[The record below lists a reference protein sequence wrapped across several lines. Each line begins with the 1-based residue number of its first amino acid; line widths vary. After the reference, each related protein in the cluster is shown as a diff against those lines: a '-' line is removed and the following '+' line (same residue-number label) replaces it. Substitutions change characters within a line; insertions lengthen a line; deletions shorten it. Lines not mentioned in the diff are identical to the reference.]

1 MDFEM
6 LTSGWWYIL
15 YLGGVM
21 VASGV
26 ARKYGLFMP
35 VFRFIAKHV
44 KSKRAVV
51 GLISAVAGVLPI
63 PGRVTVSAGVLD
75 TIAPRDDRRQVYG
88 IIDYFSTHH
97 YYFWSPLEKTVIVP
111 MAVLGISYGTFM
123 GLIWPM
129 LLGAIIMIIGY
140 LMFYI
145 KEDDVE
151 IVLDQ
156 SPSEHQKIEWVNWG
170 LLAAVAGIIVVGN
183 IIKSYNA
190 ELTAWVE
197 STNYLPAALLFSFI
211 AAFAM
216 GSSGKFA
223 GLVALLTSVFGLK
236 WLPAFFA
243 VDYAGYML
251 SPTHKCSI
259 IGRGYFKTNMKK
271 FYKAVGAFVLVLG
284 VIGFSSTALADD
296 RVEVNA
302 KVYVGDSF
310 MVGVRENYR
319 LQGGDHRI
327 LRWDFKD
334 SPWRVEYRRVSSVGS
349 VNSDQNWYRIQH
361 KDFKYEDRIG
371 GKFFYNSRIEY
382 RDRENRE
389 NVWRYRPQ
397 FGYKGPRVGWN
408 DVISFGK
415 PFIIFEPH
423 WEIATGVEGFKQN
436 QLFIGTTFQ
445 VRDWLQV
452 EPFLEIDH
460 NENIEKKLSFYG
472 VEIKAKF

>member
-1 MDFEM
+1 MDFET

-15 YLGGVM
+15 YLAGVM
-21 VASGV
+21 AASGV
-26 ARKYGLFMP
+26 ARKYGLFLP
-35 VFRFIAKHV
+35 LFRFIAKHV

-88 IIDYFSTHH
+88 IIDYLSTHH

-129 LLGAIIMIIGY
+129 LAGAIVMIIGY

-156 SPSEHQKIEWVNWG
+156 DHTPQKIEWVNWG
-170 LLAAVAGIIVVGN
+170 LLAAVAGIIVLGN
-183 IIKSYNA
+183 IIKSYNS
-190 ELTAWVE
+190 ELTTWVE
-197 STNYLPAALLFSFI
+197 SAGYLPAALLFSFI

-259 IGRGYFKTNMKK
+259 IGRGYFKTNMNK
-271 FYKAVGAFVLVLG
+271 FYKAVGTFVLVLG
-284 VIGFSSTALADD
+284 VIGFATSANATEKQQ
-296 RVEVNA
+296 EVNA
-302 KVYVGDSF
+302 KLYLGDSF
-310 MVGVRENYR
+310 MIGAREYYN
-319 LQGGDHRI
+319 GEGTHRI
-327 LRWDFKD
+327 ARWDFKD
-334 SPWRVEYRRVSSVGS
+334 SPWRVEYRRV
-349 VNSDQNWYRIQH
+349 NSNQNWYRIQL
-361 KDFKYEDRIG
+361 KNFKYEDRVG
-371 GKFFYNSRIEY
+371 GKFFYNSRLEY
-382 RDRENRE
+382 RDREDRE

-397 FGYKGPRVGWN
+397 FGYKGPRIGWN
-408 DVISFGK
+408 DRISFGK
-415 PFIIFEPH
+415 PFIIFEPQ

-436 QLFIGTTFQ
+436 QLFIGSTFQ
-445 VRDWLQV
+445 VADWLQV

-460 NENIEKKLSFYG
+460 NENIEKKMSFWG

>member
-1 MDFEM
+1 MDIEM
-6 LTSGWWYIL
+6 LTNGWWYVL
-15 YLGGVM
+15 YLAGVM
-21 VASGV
+21 IASGV
-26 ARKYGLFMP
+26 ARKYGLFLP
-35 VFRFIAKHV
+35 LFRFIAKHV

-88 IIDYFSTHH
+88 IIDYLSTHH

-111 MAVLGISYGTFM
+111 MAVLGISYGTFI

-129 LLGAIIMIIGY
+129 LAGAIVMIIGY

-151 IVLDQ
+151 IVLGHDQ
-156 SPSEHQKIEWVNWG
+156 TPQKIEWVNLK

-183 IIKSYNA
+183 IAKSYNS

-197 STNYLPAALLFSFI
+197 SASYLPAALMFSFI

-259 IGRGYFKTNMKK
+259 IGRGYFKTNMNK
-271 FYKAVGAFVLVLG
+271 FYKTVGAFVLVVG
-284 VIGFSSTALADD
+284 AIGFATSANATEDPQ
-296 RVEVNA
+296 EVNA
-302 KVYVGDSF
+302 KVFLGDSF
-310 MVGVRENYR
+310 MIGAREYYNGVD
-319 LQGGDHRI
+319 QMQV

-334 SPWRVEYRRVSSVGS
+334 SPWRVEYRRV
-349 VNSDQNWYRIQH
+349 NDKQNWYRFQYNNW
-361 KDFKYEDRIG
+361 KFEDNIG
-371 GKFFYNSRIEY
+371 GKWFYNSRMEY
-382 RDRENRE
+382 RDRPGTE

-397 FGYKGPRVGWN
+397 FGYKAPRVGWN
-408 DVISFGK
+408 DWLSFGR
-415 PFIIFEPH
+415 PFITFEPH
-423 WEIATGVEGFKQN
+423 WEIESGVRGFKQN
-436 QLFIGTTFQ
+436 QLFIGTSYQ
-445 VRDWLQV
+445 VADWLQI

-460 NENIEKKLSFYG
+460 NENIQKKLTMLG
-472 VEIKAKF
+472 VEVKAKF

>member
-1 MDFEM
+1 M

-15 YLGGVM
+15 YLAGVM

-26 ARKYGLFMP
+26 ARKYGLFLP
-35 VFRFIAKHV
+35 LFRFIAKHV

-88 IIDYFSTHH
+88 IIDYLSTHH

-129 LLGAIIMIIGY
+129 LAGAIVMIIGY

-156 SPSEHQKIEWVNWG
+156 DHTPQKIEWVNFG
-170 LLAAVAGIIVVGN
+170 LLAAVAGIIVLGN
-183 IIKSYNA
+183 IIKSYNS
-190 ELTAWVE
+190 ELTTWVE
-197 STNYLPAALLFSFI
+197 SAGYLPAALLFSFI

-259 IGRGYFKTNMKK
+259 IGRGYFKTNMNK
-271 FYKAVGAFVLVLG
+271 FYKAVGTFVLVLG
-284 VIGFSSTALADD
+284 VIGFATSANATEKQQ
-296 RVEVNA
+296 EVNA

-310 MVGVRENYR
+310 MIGAREYYNSEST
-319 LQGGDHRI
+319 HKI

-334 SPWRVEYRRVSSVGS
+334 SPWRVEYRRV
-349 VNSDQNWYRIQH
+349 NDNQNWYRIQL
-361 KDFKYEDRIG
+361 KNFKYEDSVG
-371 GKFFYNSRIEY
+371 GKFFYNSRLEY
-382 RDRENRE
+382 RDREDRE

-397 FGYKGPRVGWN
+397 FGYKAPRVGWN
-408 DVISFGK
+408 DWLSFGR

-423 WEIATGVEGFKQN
+423 WEIESGVRGFKQN
-436 QLFIGTTFQ
+436 QLFIGTNYQ
-445 VRDWLQV
+445 VNDWLQI

-460 NENIEKKLSFYG
+460 DENIEKKLSFWG

>member
-1 MDFEM
+1 
-6 LTSGWWYIL
+6 
-15 YLGGVM
+15 M
-21 VASGV
+21 VASGI
-26 ARKYGLFMP
+26 ARKYGLFLP
-35 VFRFIAKHV
+35 LFRFIAKHV

-88 IIDYFSTHH
+88 IIDYLSTHH

-129 LLGAIIMIIGY
+129 LAGAIVMIIGY

-156 SPSEHQKIEWVNWG
+156 DHTPQKIEWVNFR
-170 LLAAVAGIIVVGN
+170 LLAAVAGIIVLGN
-183 IIKSYNA
+183 IIKSYNS
-190 ELTAWVE
+190 ELTTWVE
-197 STNYLPAALLFSFI
+197 SAGYLPAALLFSFI

-259 IGRGYFKTNMKK
+259 IGRGYFKTNMNK
-271 FYKAVGAFVLVLG
+271 FYKAVGTFVVVLG
-284 VIGFSSTALADD
+284 VIGFATSANATEKPQ
-296 RVEVNA
+296 EVNA
-302 KVYVGDSF
+302 KLYLGDSF
-310 MVGVRENYR
+310 MIGAREYYNGVD
-319 LQGGDHRI
+319 QHQM

-334 SPWRVEYRRVSSVGS
+334 SPWRVEYRRV
-349 VNSDQNWYRIQH
+349 NDNQNWYRIQL
-361 KDFKYEDRIG
+361 KNFKYEDSVG
-371 GKFFYNSRIEY
+371 GKFFYNSRLEY
-382 RDRENRE
+382 RDREDRE

-397 FGYKGPRVGWN
+397 FGYKAPRVGWN
-408 DVISFGK
+408 DWLSFGR

-423 WEIATGVEGFKQN
+423 WEIESGVRGFKQN
-436 QLFIGTTFQ
+436 QLFIGTNYQ
-445 VRDWLQV
+445 VNDWLQI

-460 NENIEKKLSFYG
+460 DENIEKKLSFWG